1 MKIRNGFVANSSSS
15 SFIILLSNID
25 SSILDKILRYVEYA
39 PKFNLPYVDDPPW
52 HITVDEDERYVKGI
66 TSMDNFDMKYY
77 LEECLNINPIYI
89 KWYHVNKHISI

>member
-25 SSILDKILRYVEYA
+25 SSILDKIIHYARYA
-39 PKFNLPYVDDPPW
+39 KSFNIPYVDDPPW
-52 HITVDEDERYVKGI
+52 YITVDEDERYVKGM
-66 TSMDNFDMKYY
+66 TSMDNFNMEYY

-89 KWYHVNKHISI
+89 KWSD